1 MAQLNENQ
9 LTWNVVDASSDA
21 NFDSSSSL
29 TEGLWGVFKHKISN
43 TLAHLLIFS
52 DVWRVSDESS
62 AKLWCD
68 FVMANYENRLMSIN
82 SSDFQLPVGFRSC
95 TRPFGRLLAS
105 FDANFV
111 QSPKSRLNAPLRWL
125 LQRIAQNE
133 GDDSQKIKQVTF
145 NQFNIVFDKLINH
158 VNLFRTTLSI
168 GFYSGFH
175 RTCIR
180 VSETYRRQ
188 GWATSLTISLKTPSR
203 FLANGMIPKWK

>member
-43 TLAHLLIFS
+43 TLAHLLIVS

-145 NQFNIVFDKLINH
+145 NSFNTVLDKLLNY
-158 VNLFRTTLSI
+158 VFLLNSPGLLYRLVPTPDSTALASVCQKRTVVKDGL
-168 GFYSGFH
+168 H
-175 RTCIR
+175 R
-180 VSETYRRQ
+180 
-188 GWATSLTISLKTPSR
+188 
-203 FLANGMIPKWK
+203 